1 MKRIIFAIV
10 AAVSINAS
18 AEYVTVEVC
27 NQGES
32 GNRCEMVTYKVRTP
46 NAPTPYVEQC
56 PVGDSGYGPCAKVY
70 GVPTWL
76 KKLNAHFTGRGF
88 KAPIQDDIYK
98 GGN

>member
-1 MKRIIFAIV
+1 MKKIIFAIV

-27 NQGES
+27 NRGES
-32 GNRCEMVTYKVRTP
+32 SDQCEMVTYKVRAP
-46 NAPTPYVEQC
+46 SAPTPYVEQC
-56 PVGDSGYGPCAKVY
+56 PVGDTGYGPCAKVY

-76 KKLNAHFTGRGF
+76 KKLNAHFAKKGF
-88 KAPIQDDIYK
+88 KAVEEDIYK

>member
-1 MKRIIFAIV
+1 MKKIIFAIV

-27 NQGES
+27 NLGES
-32 GNRCEMVTYKVRTP
+32 SDRCEMVTYKVRAP
-46 NAPTPYVEQC
+46 SAPTAYVEQC
-56 PVGDSGYGPCAKVY
+56 PVGDTGYGPCAKVY

-76 KKLNAHFTGRGF
+76 KKLNAHFVKKGF
-88 KAPIQDDIYK
+88 KTVEEDIYG

>member
-1 MKRIIFAIV
+1 MKSIIFAIV

-27 NQGES
+27 NMGEN

-56 PVGDSGYGPCAKVY
+56 PVGDSGYGPCPTVY

-76 KKLNAHFTGRGF
+76 KKLNAYFIDKGFT
-88 KAPIQDDIYK
+88 APVEDDIYR
-98 GGN
+98 N